1 MNPEFVPYELAV
13 ALKQLG
19 FDKPCF
25 AVYEDKRWQLVEVR
39 NSMSY
44 DLCVETDTFPAPT
57 LSQALRWFRE
67 TYYLHHEILLDQT
80 TQPKYCFE
88 INRYMHFGN
97 WELVKNPDW
106 CLYRIYE
113 EAQLYCLVKLIE
125 IVKNA
130 DEKHT

>member
-13 ALKQLG
+13 ALKKQG

-25 AVYEDKRWQLVEVR
+25 AVYEDKRWQLVEVQ

-44 DLCVETDTFPAPT
+44 DLCVKTDTFPAPT

-67 TYYLHHEILLDQT
+67 TYNLHHEILLDQT